1 MMETSAAERTTDQS
15 KEVARIA
22 AFSDGVFAI
31 AITLLTLQIAIPEDG
46 DLSQELIGV
55 LPNLYAF
62 VISFLVIGTYW
73 VAHHRLFAVVERYD
87 YRLLWLNLLTLF
99 FIVLLPFTTMVVAE
113 YGDQPLA
120 VIVYASSLAGAG
132 FANTALAA
140 YVLVGRRLCSASTP
154 WAVAGFNL
162 WRGAAVAI
170 YFSASLLL
178 LLLPFG
184 TQIVMYSW
192 FGIPVAEQFVRRHY
206 RKR

>member
-1 MMETSAAERTTDQS
+1 MESATTETLADQS

-31 AITLLTLQIAIPEDG
+31 AITLLTLQIAIPKDG

-55 LPNLYAF
+55 LPNLSAF
-62 VISFLVIGTYW
+62 VISFLVIGMYW
-73 VAHHRLFAVVERYD
+73 VAHHRLFAIVERYD
-87 YRLLWLNLLTLF
+87 HRLLWLNLLTLF

-113 YGDQPLA
+113 YGDHPLA

-140 YVLVGRRLCSASTP
+140 YVLVGRRLCSASTS
-154 WAVAGFNL
+154 WAVARYNL
-162 WRGAAVAI
+162 WRGATVAI

-184 TQIVMYSW
+184 TSIVMYSW
-192 FGIPVAEQFVRRHY
+192 FGIPVAEHLVRRHF
-206 RKR
+206 REP